1 VLWPFGLGELGLKLL
16 YALGSLA
23 NFAVFLFQVK
33 VIFSSLEC
41 CWHVLD
47 MALVNLLLL
56 QAVKV

>member
-1 VLWPFGLGELGLKLL
+1 VVLWPFGLGELGLKLL
-16 YALGSLA
+16 YAL
-23 NFAVFLFQVK
+23 AVFLFQVK

-56 QAVKV
+56 HAVKV